1 MTPLGDELLDHPDA
15 DPGLVSRSLHHL
27 ARANWWFGGW
37 WAVRRG
43 LTRVTRRQACP
54 ERQRGGGS
62 AARLTILDV
71 GCGTGDLVARAVR
84 WGRQQGVS
92 ITPIGLE
99 RHPAAARLTHNR
111 GVTSLIGCVG
121 ALPIREKSVDIVI
134 ASQLIH
140 HLSEATIVGFCRTA
154 DRIARRG
161 VVIADLR
168 RSVWAR
174 AAFQVG
180 ARLIALDRVT
190 RLDGLTSI
198 RRGFTPPELEGLL
211 AGAGITARVETSP
224 GYRLVATWIP
234 RAA

>member
-1 MTPLGDELLDHPDA
+1 VTPLGDELLDHPDA
-15 DPGLVSRSLHHL
+15 DPGLVSRSLYHL

-43 LTRVTRRQACP
+43 LVRVTRRL
-54 ERQRGGGS
+54 GGS

-71 GCGTGDLVARAVR
+71 GCGTGDLVTRAVG
-84 WGRQQGVS
+84 WGRRRGLA
-92 ITPIGLE
+92 ITSIGLE
-99 RHPAAARLTHNR
+99 RHASAAGLTRDR
-111 GVTSLIGCVG
+111 GIPSLIGCAG
-121 ALPIREKSVDIVI
+121 TLPVREKSVDIVI

-140 HLSEATIVGFCRTA
+140 HLSQATIVGFCRAA
-154 DRIARRG
+154 DRVARHG

-168 RSVWAR
+168 RSAWAR

-198 RRGFTPPELEGLL
+198 RRGFTRPELERLL
-211 AGAGITARVETSP
+211 AGAGIAARVEASP

-234 RAA
+234 EAA

>member
-1 MTPLGDELLDHPDA
+1 VSQSVLTPLGDELLDHPDA

-43 LTRVTRRQACP
+43 LARVTRRL
-54 ERQRGGGS
+54 GGS
-62 AARLTILDV
+62 AAQLTLLDV
-71 GCGTGDLVARAVR
+71 GSGDGNLAVRAVR
-84 WGRQQGVS
+84 WGRRRG
-92 ITPIGLE
+92 ITIVPIGVE
-99 RHPAAARLTHNR
+99 RHRAAARLTGAR
-111 GVTSLIGCVG
+111 GIASAVAC
-121 ALPIREKSVDIVI
+121 AAELPTREHSVDIVI

-140 HLSEATIVGFCRTA
+140 HLSRPAILAFCQA
-154 DRIARRG
+154 AARAARYG

-168 RSVWAR
+168 RSIWAH

-198 RRGFTPPELEGLL
+198 RRGFTRPELERLL
-211 AGAGITARVETSP
+211 AGAGLTARVEASP

-234 RAA
+234 EAL